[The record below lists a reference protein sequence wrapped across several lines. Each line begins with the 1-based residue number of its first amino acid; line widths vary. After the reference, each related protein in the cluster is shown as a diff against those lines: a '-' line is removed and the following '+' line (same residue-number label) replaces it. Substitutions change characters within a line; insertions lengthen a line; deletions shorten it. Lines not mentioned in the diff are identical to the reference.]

1 MSDGRSVERYGARD
15 SGKDLCIESV
25 RLRLEDKKDSG
36 IHSAKAIAKLL
47 GQDEVVALM
56 EEDQNSESSS
66 PERMRPVARA
76 SSSSSP
82 SSPMM
87 SGDEIN
93 SVLRLRR
100 HAR

>member
-1 MSDGRSVERYGARD
+1 VNEGRADRHGARVA
-15 SGKDLCIESV
+15 GKDLCIESV
-25 RLRLEDKKDSG
+25 RLRLEDKEDSG

-56 EEDQNSESSS
+56 EEDQVSKSSS
-66 PERMRPVARA
+66 EDSGERMRPVARA
-76 SSSSSP
+76 AA
-82 SSPMM
+82 PMM